1 MTILR
6 RLLDHFCRRAP
17 ALPFLFVAWLE
28 EIDPDL
34 VAVDPGELAAAI
46 GKSGGRQQQEELLQ
60 MQSFDRAL
68 DGELRTGLGDVF
80 HDAVAPPGAV
90 DAHHVRGYP
99 ALEGDAFALAPF
111 GRHCPCSSPL
121 SSRVCCL
128 SMIFSEKPVPTPLS
142 KCGAGFFWIMLS
154 QHRSPETREC

>member
-6 RLLDHFCRRAP
+6 RLLDHFRRRAP

-34 VAVDPGELAAAI
+34 VAIDPGWRAAAI
-46 GKSGGRQQQEELLQ
+46 GKSGRRQQQEEFLQ
-60 MQSFDRAL
+60 MQPFDRAF
-68 DGELRTGLGDVF
+68 DGKLRAGFGDVF
-80 HDAVAPPGAV
+80 HDAIAPPGAV

-111 GRHCPCSSPL
+111 GRHCSCSSPL
-121 SSRVCCL
+121 SSRACCL
-128 SMIFSEKPVPTPLS
+128 SMILSENRYPS
-142 KCGAGFFWIMLS
+142 AGRAFPDHALAA
-154 QHRSPETREC
+154 RLAGD